1 MHTFFLL
8 LWGTCTLASIIGAIT
23 IIVLH
28 GRHLRQD
35 MKLRDEGIY
44 ITRAPRRE
52 ALISLLTPILPAGFF
67 ALYLYT
73 QVELGILFNLL
84 AFIPMPLLPLP
95 LSARSPGVHEITP
108 DTVEQKLLTV
118 RRRDLLPD

>member
-28 GRHLRQD
+28 NRHLRQD
-35 MKLRDEGIY
+35 RQLRDEGIY

-52 ALISLLTPILPAGFF
+52 ALICLLTPIFPAGFF

-73 QVELGILFNLL
+73 QVELGILFNL
-84 AFIPMPLLPLP
+84 
-95 LSARSPGVHEITP
+95 SARSPGVHENHARHCGA
-108 DTVEQKLLTV
+108 EALTV
-118 RRRDLLPD
+118 RCRDLLPD